1 MCFNA
6 ASFIYKWI
14 FRFLGVRNRN
24 PRAFE
29 SITKWELAV
38 PKTFLTFDTNC
49 KFGGFPKISSDLII
63 HYKNSQNSLQV
74 IMLTV
79 MVCCWERRQ
88 TIFNQGSFH
97 CLLPIE
103 SRCITLLTLICDRN
117 SKDLTKAEEIKKK
130 WQEHTENYTKKDLN
144 DPYNH
149 IGMVLT
155 QIQISWSVKS
165 SET

>member
-1 MCFNA
+1 M
-6 ASFIYKWI
+6 
-14 FRFLGVRNRN
+14 RNRN

-29 SITKWELAV
+29 STTKRELTV
-38 PKTFLTFDTNC
+38 PKTFLTFYTNC
-49 KFGGFPKISSDLII
+49 KFEGFPKISSDLIV

-79 MVCCWERRQ
+79 CCWETRQ
-88 TIFNQGSFH
+88 TIINQGSFY

-103 SRCITLLTLICDRN
+103 SRCIILLTLICDRI
-117 SKDLTKAEEIKKK
+117 SKNLTKAEEIKKR
-130 WQEHTENYTKKDLN
+130 WQEHTENNTKKDLN
-144 DPYNH
+144 DPYNY

-165 SET
+165 SEL